1 MWSLSKEVCEI
12 EDEPFKEKVGAEEM
26 GSLQVEVEHLQVE
39 VEHLVGKG
47 ESSEKAREGEGEAAG
62 AEGEGEVGSPGELL
76 AEEDFHEETG
86 QLCYLMILC

>member
-12 EDEPFKEKVGAEEM
+12 EDEPFKEKAGTEEM
-26 GSLQVEVEHLQVE
+26 GSLQVE

-47 ESSEKAREGEGEAAG
+47 ESSEKAREGEGEG
-62 AEGEGEVGSPGELL
+62 EGEWEEVGSPGELL

-86 QLCYLMILC
+86 QLCYLMMLC

>member
-12 EDEPFKEKVGAEEM
+12 EDEPFKEKAGTEEM
-26 GSLQVEVEHLQVE
+26 GSLQVEVEHSQVE

-47 ESSEKAREGEGEAAG
+47 ESSEKAREGEGAG
-62 AEGEGEVGSPGELL
+62 AEGEVEVEVGSPGELW

>member
-12 EDEPFKEKVGAEEM
+12 EDEPFKEKAGTEEM
-26 GSLQVEVEHLQVE
+26 GSLQVE

-47 ESSEKAREGEGEAAG
+47 ESSEKAREGEGE
-62 AEGEGEVGSPGELL
+62 GEEEWEEVGSPGELL

-86 QLCYLMILC
+86 QLCYLMMLC

>member
-1 MWSLSKEVCEI
+1 MWSLCKEICEI
-12 EDEPFKEKVGAEEM
+12 VDDPFKEKAGTEEM
-26 GSLQVEVEHLQVE
+26 GSLQVE

-47 ESSEKAREGEGEAAG
+47 ESAEKVREGEEEGEGE
-62 AEGEGEVGSPGELL
+62 GEEVGSPEELL